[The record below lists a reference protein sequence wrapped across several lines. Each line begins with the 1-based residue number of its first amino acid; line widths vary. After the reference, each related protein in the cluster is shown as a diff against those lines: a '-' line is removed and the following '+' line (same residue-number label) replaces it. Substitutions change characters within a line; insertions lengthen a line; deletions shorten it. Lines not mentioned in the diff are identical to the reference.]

1 VQLSAM
7 LALMAIIGGRSSP
20 WGAFLGAGLIM
31 GLRQLLRESIP
42 VLVGGLSG
50 SYELI
55 AYGIILVVALLFMPQ
70 GLISIVCRA
79 VPGKRAVLE

>member
-1 VQLSAM
+1 MVQLSAM

-20 WGAFLGAGLIM
+20 WGAFLGAGLIV
-31 GLRQLLRESIP
+31 GLRQLLRESIA

-50 SYELI
+50 SYEFM

-70 GLISIVCRA
+70 GLISIVRKA
-79 VPGKRAVLE
+79 APRKGRY